1 MNLFIAAPLS
11 IVGRPILLE
20 DEIEIKQHSNC
31 EVLSDHPENA
41 KLLQNVSLIITNLRI
56 VHVVSSASSAG
67 SKGYIGWALDLSTIS
82 AVEDCSGILN
92 RSKRLRL
99 KFIKADN
106 IISIRYLSGV
116 SDKDESLLII
126 QKQLIKRSWESIARA
141 KQASLSLESQSKF
154 STSNAG
160 VSGLIRK
167 QEKDINTTKT
177 ITQQSLQD
185 LDSLMK
191 SAREV
196 VQIVEKYAAYTQ
208 EREDRQKSTS
218 SSHKN
223 DSDPT
228 TTTTTDNSIEENE
241 LEDILHT
248 IGMISPVTKCSA
260 GRLYHQELSRQLADF
275 LLRGIYAVYVQYFM
289 PQCYANIYMYIFVC
303 MISGNILK
311 RLGGIASLV
320 DLYCLYNRAR
330 GTELVSPDDFLKAAE
345 SINNL
350 NCGLLYKKYKSGV
363 ISIAQI
369 SSTGDRP
376 ETLILKLFSE
386 NNGHQ
391 YDKIGMVIQIYDV
404 I

>member
-11 IVGRPILLE
+11 VVGRPILLDE
-20 DEIEIKQHSNC
+20 EIEIKQHSNC
-31 EVLSDHPENA
+31 EVLSDHPENT

-56 VHVVSSASSAG
+56 VHVISSASSAG
-67 SKGYIGWALDLSTIS
+67 CKGYVGWALDLSTIS

-126 QKQLIKRSWESIARA
+126 QKQLIKRSWESIAKA

-196 VQIVEKYAAYTQ
+196 VQIVQKYAAYTQ

-218 SSHKN
+218 HKN
-223 DSDPT
+223 DTDPT
-228 TTTTTDNSIEENE
+228 TTTTATTTTDNSIEENE

-275 LLRGIYAVYVQYFM
+275 LLRGMCMLYV
-289 PQCYANIYMYIFVC
+289 C
-303 MISGNILK
+303 IL
-311 RLGGIASLV
+311 
-320 DLYCLYNRAR
+320 Y
-330 GTELVSPDDFLKAAE
+330 E
-345 SINNL
+345 
-350 NCGLLYKKYKSGV
+350 
-363 ISIAQI
+363 
-369 SSTGDRP
+369 
-376 ETLILKLFSE
+376 
-386 NNGHQ
+386 
-391 YDKIGMVIQIYDV
+391 
-404 I
+404 